1 MIFNWIRKKI
11 IGSKNT
17 REVRKLWP
25 VAHEII
31 AKEQEYQSLTDEQLR
46 AKTQE
51 FKERIKNGETLDDE
65 KVEAFAAVK
74 NACRRLCGKKW
85 LVCGIEQEWQMIPFD
100 VQIIGGLCL
109 HSGRIAEMA
118 TGEGKT
124 LVSTFALY
132 LNALSGENVQLVTV
146 NEYLAQRDSE
156 WVGKVFEFLG
166 LTVGYIKSMISHE
179 DKKAAYGK
187 DITYGTASEFGFD
200 YLRDNG
206 MALSME
212 YRVQRSH
219 FYCIIDEVDSI
230 LIDEARTPLII
241 SGAVEHSTQNQN
253 YDKLKGRVAELVK
266 KQITL
271 CAEFVANGEKKL
283 QHDIEDQEGA
293 LYLYRVGIG
302 APKNKRFLKLMEETQ
317 YKRIYEKTH
326 TLMSSDLRREENQAI
341 KEDLYFV
348 IDEKSNQVNLTEKGR
363 DSLSYKDDPDEFV
376 VLDYVLFYQQL
387 QENAEF
393 SDEEKKQKEE
403 AFQKSYQDKMEKI
416 HTLSQLLKAYSL
428 FEKDVEYVVQD
439 NKVMIV
445 DEFTGR
451 LQPGRRFSDGLHQAL
466 EAKEGVKIEKET
478 QTLATI
484 TIQNYFRLY
493 KKLAGMTGTAE
504 TEADEFYQI
513 YKMEVLVIPTN
524 KPTQRADANDVI
536 YKTKREKYNAM
547 IDDIEQ
553 KYKAGQPVLVGTVN
567 VEISEVLSRLIARR
581 KIPHNVL
588 NAKQHQREAEIVAE
602 AGQKGRVT
610 IATNMAGRGTDI
622 KLGEGVTELGGLHI
636 IGSERHESRRIDRQ
650 LRGRAGRQGDPG
662 SSVFYIA
669 LEDDLMRLFGSDR
682 IVKVMEK
689 LGMEEGQDL
698 QSPLLNRA
706 IERAQKKVE
715 ERNFSIRKHTLE
727 FDDVMN
733 KQRTVFYENRNRIL
747 ATESLRDYVFEH
759 VNAVVERGIAPFFD
773 VEDEERDGKIQAWV
787 KGKWPTLLLK
797 DFEDRKLDE
806 TLEVIEQQ
814 MREFYDQKEV
824 TFGAEQVRHW
834 ERFVCLDVIDR
845 LWKDHLRNMDD
856 LRESAY
862 LVAYG
867 QRDPLQEYKKGSFV
881 IFSDFMDLVDEE
893 ITTEVFKFPLFQL
906 QQQVEAVEHKKE
918 AASKAAASSMQFMHE
933 IIESYS
939 GKNPAEIV
947 TNAPEGESV
956 PVPYVK
962 PENEVGRNDPCPCG
976 SGKKFKKC
984 CGR

>member
-1 MIFNWIRKKI
+1 MLFNWIKKKI
-11 IGSKNT
+11 LGSKNT
-17 REVRKLWP
+17 REIRKFWP
-25 VAHEII
+25 VVHEINDRE
-31 AKEQEYQSLTDEQLR
+31 KKCQSLTDEQLR

-51 FKERIKNGETLDDE
+51 LQERLKNGETLEDV
-65 KVEAFAAVK
+65 KVEAFALVK
-74 NACRRLCGKKW
+74 NACRRMCGKKW
-85 LVCGIEQEWQMIPFD
+85 TVCGIEQVWQMIPFD
-100 VQIIGGLCL
+100 VQIIGGLTL
-109 HSGRIAEMA
+109 HSGKIAEMA

-124 LVSTFALY
+124 LVATFALY

-166 LTVGYIKSMISHE
+166 LTVGYIQSSLSHE
-179 DKKAAYGK
+179 EKKAAYGRN
-187 DITYGTASEFGFD
+187 ITYGTASEFGFD

-206 MALSME
+206 MAIAME

-219 FYCIIDEVDSI
+219 FFCIIDEVDSI

-241 SGAVEHSTQNQN
+241 SGAVEHSTQNQK
-253 YDKLKGRVAELVK
+253 YEKLKGRVAELVK
-266 KQITL
+266 KQIGL
-271 CAEFVANGEKKL
+271 CAEFVAKAEKAL
-283 QHDIEDQEGA
+283 QEDIADEAGA

-302 APKNKRFLKLMEETQ
+302 SPKNKRFLKLMEETK
-317 YKRIYEKTH
+317 YKRVYEKMH
-326 TLMSSDLRREENQAI
+326 TLMSSDLRRAENQAV

-363 DSLSYKDDPDEFV
+363 DALSYKEDPDEFV

-387 QENAEF
+387 QENEAF

-478 QTLATI
+478 QTLATV

-524 KPTQRADANDVI
+524 KPTKRKDTHDII
-536 YKTKREKYNAM
+536 YKTKREKYNAI

-553 KYKAGQPVLVGTVN
+553 KHKAGQPVLLGTVN

-588 NAKQHQREAEIVAE
+588 NAKQHQREAEIIAE
-602 AGQKGRVT
+602 AGHRGRVT

-622 KLGEGVTELGGLHI
+622 KLGEGVVALGGLHI

-650 LRGRAGRQGDPG
+650 LRGRSGRQGDPG

-689 LGMEEGQDL
+689 FGMEEGQDL
-698 QSPLLNRA
+698 QSPLLSRA

-747 ATESLRDYVFEH
+747 ATESLRDYVFDH
-759 VNAVVERGIAPFFD
+759 VNAVLERGLSPFFGA
-773 VEDEERDGKIQAWV
+773 EDEERNEKIQTWMNSR
-787 KGKWPTLLLK
+787 WPTLVLK
-797 DFEDRKLDE
+797 DFEDLNLDE
-806 TLEVIEQQ
+806 TLERMEQHL
-814 MREFYDQKEV
+814 REFYDQKEI
-824 TFGAEQVRHW
+824 TFGAEQVRYW

-845 LWKDHLRNMDD
+845 LWKEHLRNMDD

-867 QRDPLQEYKKGSFV
+867 QRDPLQEYKKGSFA
-881 IFSDFMDLVDEE
+881 IFSEFMDQVDEE
-893 ITTEVFKFPLFQL
+893 ITTEIFKFPLFQA
-906 QQQVEAVEHKKE
+906 QQKTDVLEQKREV
-918 AASKAAASSMQFMHE
+918 ASKVAAQSMQFMHE
-933 IIESYS
+933 IFESYS
-939 GKNPAEIV
+939 GKNPAEVV
-947 TNAPEGESV
+947 TNTPETQSV
-956 PVPYVK
+956 SAPYVK
-962 PENEVGRNDPCPCG
+962 SKSEVGRNDPCPCG
-976 SGKKFKKC
+976 SGKKYKKC
-984 CGR
+984 CAR